1 MMPGNNR
8 VGAGQVAANVLMAET
23 PHVDLCGSGLPSRL
37 RWYHDRCTPD
47 SRRLDATPKSEE
59 SGH

>member
-23 PHVDLCGSGLPSRL
+23 PHVDLCGSGLPLRL
-37 RWYHDRCTPD
+37 R
-47 SRRLDATPKSEE
+47 
-59 SGH
+59 